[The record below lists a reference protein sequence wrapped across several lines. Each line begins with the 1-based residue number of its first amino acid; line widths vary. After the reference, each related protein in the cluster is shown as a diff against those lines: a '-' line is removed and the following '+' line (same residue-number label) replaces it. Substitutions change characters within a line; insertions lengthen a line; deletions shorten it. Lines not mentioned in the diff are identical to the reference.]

1 MDGGVYIPYLFSAVV
16 DTWYRTLIPHMLLD
30 AVRSVDPCT
39 GGFNLLSHAQF
50 LNYQIASG
58 FSLFKKSLPLTVKN
72 VHSQSSLCFT
82 QTERNKPTVWTMYLC
97 SLRS

>member
-58 FSLFKKSLPLTVKN
+58 FSLFKKKSAFDCQKCALSEFSLFYSN
-72 VHSQSSLCFT
+72 
-82 QTERNKPTVWTMYLC
+82 
-97 SLRS
+97 